1 MFQRISV
8 GLLSIFPYLI
18 PLPSLGS
25 GYEYISELMIQNV
38 EKDDFTSYGCEA
50 ANQMGYDY
58 VRINLEQLGNQI
70 NAILAPALTL
80 WYKSETLNEK
90 LCVISIAFL
99 S

>member
-1 MFQRISV
+1 M
-8 GLLSIFPYLI
+8 
-18 PLPSLGS
+18 PSLGS

-70 NAILAPALTL
+70 NKPVLTL
-80 WYKSETLNEK
+80 KLGLHTSLIWYLDW
-90 LCVISIAFL
+90 
-99 S
+99 

>member
-1 MFQRISV
+1 
-8 GLLSIFPYLI
+8 
-18 PLPSLGS
+18 
-25 GYEYISELMIQNV
+25 MIQNV

-80 WYKSETLNEK
+80 FRSGGCNFDTRLPF
-90 LCVISIAFL
+90 SFL
-99 S
+99 GFLLWIRI

>member
-1 MFQRISV
+1 MFQRISS

-58 VRINLEQLGNQI
+58 VRINLEQLGNQKT
-70 NAILAPALTL
+70 ILAYT
-80 WYKSETLNEK
+80 YFLNESRFNP
-90 LCVISIAFL
+90 L
-99 S
+99 